1 MARERIG
8 VEVSRLCVHAVF
20 VPWPVGFQLPSPSHS
35 QRVPARGMIR
45 LSRPALRGVLCGP
58 PTRLANGRRAISE
71 LAGPALDPSIVKFLQ
86 VVPPLAFQ
94 VVILAPVQAIRRFR
108 EEGTTGSVSP
118 VPYAAM
124 CSNGAIWMS
133 CKWPPFELGPIGLKS
148 RLIQCSPRAPPDGF
162 LQGDPTIY
170 LSNIPALLMG
180 GLYAQQFAAHRAP
193 DAPSVLPVY
202 CGFGGIAATCGAIAL
217 TQPPE
222 AAAMAIGYIGSGV
235 CVAMFS
241 GPLLSIRAVLRERS
255 ARSIPPAF
263 SVASTANCA
272 LWSAYGFLV
281 INDPF
286 IWLPNAA
293 GFAAGVTQLGLYLHF
308 GAAAPASAAPTGA
321 VGGDAAAD
329 ATGKGSASL
338 SDSPRSSAER

>member
-1 MARERIG
+1 
-8 VEVSRLCVHAVF
+8 
-20 VPWPVGFQLPSPSHS
+20 
-35 QRVPARGMIR
+35 MI
-45 LSRPALRGVLCGP
+45 RPALALARRGLARGVLCGP
-58 PTRLANGRRAISE
+58 PSRLANGRRSISE

-133 CKWPPFELGPIGLKS
+133 CDGRNSNLDPPIWKS
-148 RLIQCSPRAPPDGF
+148 SHPVFRTPSDGF

-170 LSNIPALLMG
+170 LSNIPALVMG

-193 DAPSVLPVY
+193 NAPPVLPVY
-202 CGFGGIAATCGAIAL
+202 CGFGGIAATCGAIAV
-217 TQPPE
+217 TQPLE
-222 AAAMAIGYIGSGV
+222 AAAMAIGYIGSSV

-241 GPLLSIRAVLRERS
+241 GPLLAIRAVLRERS

-263 SVASTANCA
+263 SVASTTNCA

-293 GFAAGVTQLGLYLHF
+293 GFAAGATQLGLYLRF
-308 GAAAPASAAPTGA
+308 GAAPPASAPPTGA
-321 VGGDAAAD
+321 GGGVDAEAD
-329 ATGKGSASL
+329 ATGKGSAS
-338 SDSPRSSAER
+338 

>member
-1 MARERIG
+1 MLTTLARRCW
-8 VEVSRLCVHAVF
+8 R
-20 VPWPVGFQLPSPSHS
+20 SP
-35 QRVPARGMIR
+35 A
-45 LSRPALRGVLCGP
+45 
-58 PTRLANGRRAISE
+58 RLANGRRAISE
-71 LAGPALDPSIVKFLQ
+71 LAGPALDPTIVKFLQVQPHSTRCTPCTRTHAATVSLQ

-133 CKWPPFELGPIGLKS
+133 Y
-148 RLIQCSPRAPPDGF
+148 GF
-162 LQGDPTIY
+162 LQDDPTIY
-170 LSNIPALLMG
+170 LSNIPALVMG
-180 GLYAQQFAAHRAP
+180 GLYAQQFAAHRAAA
-193 DAPSVLPVY
+193 APSVLPVY
-202 CGFGGIAATCGAIAL
+202 CGFGGVAATCGAIAV

-222 AAAMAIGYIGSGV
+222 AAAMAIGCIGSGV

-293 GFAAGVTQLGLYLHF
+293 GFAAGATQLGLYLRF
-308 GAAAPASAAPTGA
+308 GAAPPASTAPTSA
-321 VGGDAAAD
+321 VGGDAGAD
-329 ATGKGSASL
+329 ATGKDSASP

>member
-1 MARERIG
+1 
-8 VEVSRLCVHAVF
+8 
-20 VPWPVGFQLPSPSHS
+20 
-35 QRVPARGMIR
+35 MIR
-45 LSRPALRGVLCGP
+45 AAQLARRGLARGVLCGP
-58 PTRLANGRRAISE
+58 PSRLANGLCGPPSRLANGRRTISE

-133 CKWPPFELGPIGLKS
+133 Y
-148 RLIQCSPRAPPDGF
+148 GF

-170 LSNIPALLMG
+170 LSNIPALVMG

-193 DAPSVLPVY
+193 DAPPVLPVY
-202 CGFGGIAATCGAIAL
+202 CGFGGIAATCGAIAV
-217 TQPPE
+217 TQPPD
-222 AAAMAIGYIGSGV
+222 AAAMAIGYIGSSV

-241 GPLLSIRAVLRERS
+241 GPLLAIRAVLRERS

-263 SVASTANCA
+263 SVASTTNCA

-293 GFAAGVTQLGLYLHF
+293 GFAAGATQLGLYLRF
-308 GAAAPASAAPTGA
+308 GAAPPASTPPTGA
-321 VGGDAAAD
+321 GGGVDAEAG
-329 ATGKGSASL
+329 ATGKGSAS
-338 SDSPRSSAER
+338 

>member
-1 MARERIG
+1 M
-8 VEVSRLCVHAVF
+8 
-20 VPWPVGFQLPSPSHS
+20 
-35 QRVPARGMIR
+35 
-45 LSRPALRGVLCGP
+45 
-58 PTRLANGRRAISE
+58 
-71 LAGPALDPSIVKFLQ
+71 
-86 VVPPLAFQ
+86 PL
-94 VVILAPVQAIRRFR
+94 
-108 EEGTTGSVSP
+108 
-118 VPYAAM
+118 
-124 CSNGAIWMS
+124 
-133 CKWPPFELGPIGLKS
+133 
-148 RLIQCSPRAPPDGF
+148 PRAPSDGF

-170 LSNIPALLMG
+170 LSNIPALVMG

-202 CGFGGIAATCGAIAL
+202 CGFGGVAATCGAIAV

-222 AAAMAIGYIGSGV
+222 AAAMAIGCIGSGV

-241 GPLLSIRAVLRERS
+241 GPLLAIRAVLRERS

-293 GFAAGVTQLGLYLHF
+293 GFAAGATQLGLYLRF
-308 GAAAPASAAPTGA
+308 GAAPPASAAPTGA

-329 ATGKGSASL
+329 VTGKGSASP